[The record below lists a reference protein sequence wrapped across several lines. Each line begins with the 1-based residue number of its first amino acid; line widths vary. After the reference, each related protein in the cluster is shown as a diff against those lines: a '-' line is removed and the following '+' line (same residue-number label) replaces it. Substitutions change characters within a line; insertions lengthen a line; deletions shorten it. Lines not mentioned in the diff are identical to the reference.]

1 VLKKVFKQKKPKKK
15 WLKKQFKKFL
25 KKNSIT
31 SKHIKI
37 IKNVFINK
45 NIFYYITIKVT
56 PNNVFCTLKTK
67 KNQTLIV
74 LSAGILKI
82 KTSKKKIKFSIKLI
96 IPKFL
101 KNLKKVVNN
110 KTSIIN
116 ISGPKKIRKNIL
128 KQIFKNLTKTKLI
141 FNIKEKKC
149 FNGCRAKKKKRKK
162 RKGLRIFK

>member
-1 VLKKVFKQKKPKKK
+1 MLEKNFKQKKPKKK
-15 WLKKQFKKFL
+15 WLKKQFKKFF

-31 SKHIKI
+31 PKHLKI
-37 IKNVFINK
+37 IKDIFIN
-45 NIFYYITIKVT
+45 NTIFYYITIKIT
-56 PNNVFCTLKTK
+56 PNNVFCNLKTK
-67 KNQTLIV
+67 KNKTLIV

-82 KTSKKKIKFSIKLI
+82 KTSKKKMKFAIKII

-101 KNLKKVVNN
+101 KNLKKIVNN
-110 KTSIIN
+110 KKTIVN

-128 KQIFKNLTKTKLI
+128 KQFFKTLIKTKLI

-149 FNGCRAKKKKRKK
+149 FNGCRAKKKRRKK